1 MTRWRGQ
8 STAWPRPALLLARAS
23 GGSLERRMHPRGKE
37 VIPRGRKT
45 AVWLP
50 ATFCS
55 RWCPWWGP
63 SHKTAWFM
71 GSGFTPGTEALHPG
85 PRGLSLGQQLLQGLR
100 RGVGQEAAGSHSQGH
115 PSLGLAPPPAPQEW
129 FLSPRPLGCMAGCGV
144 YPVAPATSHPLSQPC
159 SLWRPNE
166 DMDGASLPQERPGT
180 QAH

>member
-1 MTRWRGQ
+1 
-8 STAWPRPALLLARAS
+8 
-23 GGSLERRMHPRGKE
+23 MHPRGKE